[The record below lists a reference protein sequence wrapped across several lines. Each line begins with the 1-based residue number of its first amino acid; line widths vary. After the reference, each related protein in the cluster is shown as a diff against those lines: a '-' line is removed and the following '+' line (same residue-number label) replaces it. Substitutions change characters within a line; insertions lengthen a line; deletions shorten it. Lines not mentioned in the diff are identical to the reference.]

1 MSLQIFIN
9 VSRYTYAAYMAQT
22 IYGKSH
28 GLFLAVPKEIP
39 AYRPD
44 TAPVRR
50 RQPLVRPF
58 WQEERDSAP
67 CFTFHLRPRV
77 VQFHHPAC
85 KLLCCLSGKPT
96 PTVSYIAQC

>member
-1 MSLQIFIN
+1 
-9 VSRYTYAAYMAQT
+9 V
-22 IYGKSH
+22 
-28 GLFLAVPKEIP
+28 P
-39 AYRPD
+39 AYRPEA
-44 TAPVRR
+44 APVRR
-50 RQPLVRPF
+50 RQPLIRPF

-96 PTVSYIAQC
+96 PTVSSYIVILMHVVFILFFK